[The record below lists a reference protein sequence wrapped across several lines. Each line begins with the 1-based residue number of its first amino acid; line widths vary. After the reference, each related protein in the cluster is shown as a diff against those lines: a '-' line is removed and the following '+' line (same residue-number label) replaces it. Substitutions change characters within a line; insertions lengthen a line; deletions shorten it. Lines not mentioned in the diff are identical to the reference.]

1 MSDFVSIVQKIIAPL
16 HRCVMLMV
24 GRATITLIDDS
35 TPEQTLQVQLLPG
48 MTRDRVR
55 RYQQYGFT
63 SVPLPG
69 SQAVTVAVSGDTD
82 NLIAVASGDGRYR
95 PTNLQ
100 PGEVGI
106 YTSEGMA
113 FYAKCT
119 GAVNASGVTPQ
130 HFAAR
135 ADRVDAEINSIWAYL
150 LAHKHPTG
158 TGPSGVPTV
167 ITADPGHGS
176 TSADKAMVE

>member
-63 SVPLPG
+63 SVPFPG
-69 SQAVTVAVSGDTD
+69 AQAVTVAVSGDTD
-82 NLIAVASGDGRYR
+82 NLVAIATGDGRYR

-100 PGEVGI
+100 PGESAL
-106 YTSEGMA
+106 YTHEGAA
-113 FYAKCT
+113 FYAKAT
-119 GAVNASGVTPQ
+119 GSINDSGMLPA

-135 ADRVDAEINSIWAYL
+135 ADLVDAEIEKLRIAINTHI
-150 LAHKHPTG
+150 HPTG
-158 TGPSGVPTV
+158 TGPSGQA
-167 ITADPGHGS
+167 ITPDPAHSS
-176 TSADKAMVE
+176 TAAKKAMVE